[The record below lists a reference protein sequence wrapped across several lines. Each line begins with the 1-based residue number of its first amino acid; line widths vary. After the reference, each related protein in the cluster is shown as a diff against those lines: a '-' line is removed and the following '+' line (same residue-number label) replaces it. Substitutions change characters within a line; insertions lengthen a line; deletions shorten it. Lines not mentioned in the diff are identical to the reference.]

1 MRFLLAQPVRGLI
14 LFSQSMP
21 TFAKIIFVLAV
32 VLSFTGLFSPPIAL
46 IVGILFGLSFTH
58 PYINHSR
65 RIARAL
71 LQCSVVALGFGMN
84 LHEVLKAGRSG
95 FIYTALGISFSLLVG
110 RALGKFLRVR
120 GNSSFLI
127 TTGTAICGG
136 SAIAAIGPILQ
147 ANEEEMAVSLGT
159 IFILNSIALLIFP
172 PIGNALHLAQ
182 SQFGLW
188 AALAIHDTSSV
199 VGAATKYG
207 AQAVVIATTVKL
219 ARALWIVPL
228 ALATAAIKRS
238 RFRNASA
245 NPTVDSR
252 VPNASTG
259 GVPGEGRPRIQ
270 FPWFILFFVLA
281 ALANTYLPAL
291 PSATRTFFTLGR
303 LGLTATLFL
312 IGSGISRGT
321 LKEVG
326 WRPLL
331 LGVLLWLGVGITSL
345 YFIRTGFIAF

>member
-1 MRFLLAQPVRGLI
+1 
-14 LFSQSMP
+14 MP
-21 TFAKIIFVLAV
+21 TLAKIIFVFAFA
-32 VLSFTGLFSPPIAL
+32 LSFTGLLSPPIAL
-46 IVGILFGLSFTH
+46 TIGILFGLSFPH
-58 PYINHSR
+58 PYINESR
-65 RIARAL
+65 GIARTL
-71 LQCSVVALGFGMN
+71 LQSSVVALGFGMN

-95 FIYTALGISFSLLVG
+95 FVYTAMGISFALLAG
-110 RALGKFLRVR
+110 LALGKVLQVR

-136 SAIAAIGPILQ
+136 SAIAAVGPILQ

-172 PIGNALHLAQ
+172 PIGSALHLSP

-199 VGAATKYG
+199 VGAATKFG
-207 AQAVVIATTVKL
+207 PQALVIGTTVKL

-228 ALATAAIKRS
+228 ALATATLMGRRS
-238 RFRNASA
+238 KI
-245 NPTVDSR
+245 D
-252 VPNASTG
+252 G
-259 GVPGEGRPRIQ
+259 GGSSSLRIQ
-270 FPWFILFFVLA
+270 FPWFIAFFVFA
-281 ALANTYLPAL
+281 AVLNTYLPVFERPAKWL
-291 PSATRTFFTLGR
+291 FTLGR

-312 IGSGISRGT
+312 IGSGISRAT

-331 LGVLLWLGVGITSL
+331 LGVLLWLGVGLTSL
-345 YFIRTGFIAF
+345 YFIRTGLIAF